1 MGWQCQR
8 EEDPGD
14 QDGDANRVLTH
25 LLWSLVA
32 KRFASNRTLRNFH
45 YVASGEGRERFKLL
59 ETQILEITE
68 LFRR

>member
-1 MGWQCQR
+1 MIVQGAGNLAWVGNAS
-8 EEDPGD
+8 EKKDPGD

-45 YVASGEGRERFKLL
+45 YVPQGKAESDSNS
-59 ETQILEITE
+59 
-68 LFRR
+68 